1 MSIARRPFA
10 RPFRHACLAGG
21 AIAVALSASPTAAQT
36 ARAPVGPIEITAG
49 SSPGGTAQ
57 NLLRRAIQ
65 IWNESGMIANPI
77 VVQSRVGG
85 AWAVAIKHVMDR
97 PGDENTVLSLA
108 EPVISTPI
116 AQGTETVYDKLTPL
130 GVFAQT
136 ELIVLAQPNHKANN
150 LKDLQAMVLA
160 APQAVKVAGSS
171 AASTDDQVT
180 GMLGNAFGGKI
191 TFIPHTSGGA
201 ATATFL
207 GGNTDLIVLTLGEA
221 LPQMEGGKAKPLAVL
236 NETRRTENEFK
247 NIPTAKEQG
256 YNIVWGQM
264 FGLAGTP
271 KLDPAVQKWW
281 DEKIAALAA
290 HPDWQK
296 AVRENFMGNKHTRI
310 DGLKAYMQELHD
322 SRLKILR
329 QLGAAKM

>member
-1 MSIARRPFA
+1 MSVSRRPVV
-10 RPFRHACLAGG
+10 RPVCHA
-21 AIAVALSASPTAAQT
+21 AIAAVALALAAGPAAAQT

-57 NLLRRAIQ
+57 NLLRRAAQ
-65 IWNESGMIANPI
+65 IWNETGMIANPI
-77 VVQSRVGG
+77 VIQSRVGG
-85 AWAVAIKHVMDR
+85 AWAVAIKFVMDR

-116 AQGTETVYDKLTPL
+116 VQGTEPVYDKLTPL

-136 ELIVLAQPNHKANN
+136 ELVVLAQPNHKANN
-150 LKDLQAMVLA
+150 LKELQALVLA
-160 APQAVKVAGSS
+160 QPQAVKVAGSS
-171 AASTDDQVT
+171 AGSTDDQVT
-180 GMLGNAFGGKI
+180 GMLGNAFNGKL

-236 NETRRTENEFK
+236 NETRRPETAFK
-247 NIPTAKEQG
+247 DIPTAKEQS
-256 YNIVWGQM
+256 YDIVWGQM

-281 DEKIAALAA
+281 DEKIAALVAN
-290 HPDWQK
+290 PDWQK
-296 AVRENFMGNKHTRI
+296 AVRENFMGGTHVRV
-310 DGLKAYMQELHD
+310 DGMPSYMQGLQD

-329 QLGAAKM
+329 QLGVSKL